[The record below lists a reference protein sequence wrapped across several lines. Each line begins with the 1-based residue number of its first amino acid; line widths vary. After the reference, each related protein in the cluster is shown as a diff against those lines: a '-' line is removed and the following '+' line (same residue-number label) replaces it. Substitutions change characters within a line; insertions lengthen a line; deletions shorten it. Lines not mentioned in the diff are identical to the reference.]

1 MRIPDLA
8 AAVVVAAMG
17 GWLVREGRELG
28 LGEPT
33 EPGSGFMFW
42 WLGVA
47 FIVAAAA
54 LAALA
59 VFARRSDEPKVEPGR
74 WRMVLVAIVAM
85 VAYGF
90 ALEPAGYIP
99 ASAVLLT
106 FLFIVVDRYSWP
118 VAAGLGTAVSIG
130 SWFLFAKLLSSN
142 LPAGLLAGTFLGS

>member
-1 MRIPDLA
+1 MRISDMA

-17 GWLVREGRELG
+17 GWLIIEGRDMG

-47 FIVAAAA
+47 FIIAAAA
-54 LAALA
+54 LAGLA
-59 VFARRSDEPKVEPGR
+59 VAARAPDGPKPEPGR
-74 WRMVLVAIVAM
+74 WRMVLVAIGAM
-85 VAYGF
+85 IAYAF
-90 ALEPAGYIP
+90 ALEPVGFIP
-99 ASAVLLT
+99 ASTVLLT

-118 VAAGLGTAVSIG
+118 LAIGLGATVSVAG
-130 SWFLFAKLLSSN
+130 WFLFAKLLSSS

>member
-28 LGEPT
+28 LGEPA

-47 FIVAAAA
+47 FIIAAAA

-59 VFARRSDEPKVEPGR
+59 VVARRSDEPRPEPGR
-74 WRMVLVAIVAM
+74 WRMVLVAIAAM
-85 VAYGF
+85 IAYAAALQPVGF
-90 ALEPAGYIP
+90 IP
-99 ASAVLLT
+99 ASAVLLA

-118 VAAGLGTAVSIG
+118 VAVGLGVAVSVA
-130 SWFLFAKLLSSN
+130 SWFLFARLLSSN
-142 LPAGLLAGTFLGS
+142 LPAGLLAGTVLGN

>member
-1 MRIPDLA
+1 MRIPDMA

-17 GWLVREGRELG
+17 GWLIHEGRDLG

-54 LAALA
+54 LAGLAL
-59 VFARRSDEPKVEPGR
+59 FARGPDEPKPAPGR
-74 WRMVLVAIVAM
+74 WRMVLVAIGAM
-85 VAYGF
+85 VAYAA
-90 ALEPAGYIP
+90 ALEPVGFIP

-118 VAAGLGTAVSIG
+118 VAVGLGTAVSVG

-142 LPAGLLAGTFLGS
+142 LPAGLLAGTALGI